1 MAYDQSALKYIGP
14 VKKEKTK
21 RVSIPK
27 KHIDYFGG
35 LTDEFKGNITKTKK
49 SGKVVAKVPKSEFYI
64 SSSQP
69 FKGDGD
75 KELPSSAG
83 EYKLAKNYNNQVK
96 VGRAVMGGLMGAVVA
111 GTRHIK
117 SKI

>member
-1 MAYDQSALKYIGP
+1 MAYDQSGLKYIGP
-14 VKKEKTK
+14 IKKEKTK

-49 SGKVVAKVPKSEFYI
+49 SGKVVAKVPKNEFNT
-64 SSSQP
+64 SASQP

-83 EYKLAKNYNNQVK
+83 EYRLAKNYNNQVK
-96 VGRAVMGGLMGAVVA
+96 VGKAVMGGLMTAIVTGA
-111 GTRHIK
+111 RHIK

>member
-14 VKKEKTK
+14 IKKEKTK

-35 LTDEFKGNITKTKK
+35 LTDEFKGDITKTKK
-49 SGKVVAKVPKSEFYI
+49 SGKVVAKVPKSEFYT

-69 FKGDGD
+69 FKGDGN

-96 VGRAVMGGLMGAVVA
+96 VGRAVMGGLMGAIVA